1 MSKRKFVP
9 HQSIN
14 VNGQNGVIL
23 AHIEGRYYFVSLN
36 SKPNKKNICVTYE
49 KIVDVSSIKDGF
61 CKEGFDEHSVY

>member
-23 AHIEGRYYFVSLN
+23 AQKREDIILSLN
-36 SKPNKKNICVTYE
+36 SKLSKIYVLPMKK
-49 KIVDVSSIKDGF
+49 
-61 CKEGFDEHSVY
+61 

>member
-36 SKPNKKNICVTYE
+36 SNLTKNICVTYE

-61 CKEGFDEHSVY
+61 CKEGF

>member
-1 MSKRKFVP
+1 MTQRKFVP

-36 SKPNKKNICVTYE
+36 TKPNKKNMCVTYE

-61 CKEGFDEHSVY
+61 CKEGFEQ